1 MIQTGEVKA
10 AATAWQEDLVL
21 PRHYLQ
27 PTPSALPKESEKPR
41 ARSMHNFYLHST
53 ARAH

>member
-1 MIQTGEVKA
+1 MIQTGEIKA
-10 AATAWQEDLVL
+10 AAIARQEDLVL

-27 PTPSALPKESEKPR
+27 PTPSALPEESEKPR
-41 ARSMHNFYLHST
+41 ASSMHNFYLNST